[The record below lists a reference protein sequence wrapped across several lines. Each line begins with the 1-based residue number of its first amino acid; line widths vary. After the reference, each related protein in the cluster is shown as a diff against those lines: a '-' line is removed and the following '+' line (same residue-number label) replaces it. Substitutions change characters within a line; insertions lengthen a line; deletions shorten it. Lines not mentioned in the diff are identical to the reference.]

1 MQSLLATCQM
11 HDINP
16 CDYFVDVLQRVG
28 QHAASLLDQLPPR
41 ICKMI
46 FADNPLTSDPYEFA
60 EYFP

>member
-1 MQSLLATCQM
+1 M